1 MNIKLLYMIGGE
13 PITGGQI
20 YEHLFVYVLKNISS
34 VRVEIQTNEKWARG
48 IRKIIAPIINISLLN
63 NVKNDDIVIF
73 NSSKFLYW
81 ILLLPLIRLLSNKKV
96 YVIHHHF
103 MYMDC
108 KWYEWPFKIMEKLLL
123 RGANRLIIPSPFVK
137 ELVENL
143 KLNNSVFYLPIPF
156 EKKLCQKSDPKEG
169 KLLFVGTIEK
179 RKGLKYLIDAMA
191 FVKDAGV
198 SCTLDVVGKV
208 TDEIYFENLKQLV
221 KEYRLDVIFHGFIS
235 LEQKEKLYA
244 SADIFVFP
252 SLLEGYGMVLMEAM
266 GYGLPIVAFHNS
278 AMPYSV
284 ENGVNGYLADNLNS
298 KHFAECIIRI
308 LSDRTLRAK
317 LSKGASSIFEKA
329 PDMNLFKELITQEFV
344 NQ

>member
-48 IRKIIAPIINISLLN
+48 VRKIIAPIVNISLLN
-63 NVKNDDIVIF
+63 KVKNDDVVIF
-73 NSSKFLYW
+73 NSSKFFYW

-103 MYMDC
+103 MYMNC

-156 EKKLCQKSDPKEG
+156 EKKLCQKSD
-169 KLLFVGTIEK
+169 
-179 RKGLKYLIDAMA
+179 
-191 FVKDAGV
+191 
-198 SCTLDVVGKV
+198 
-208 TDEIYFENLKQLV
+208 
-221 KEYRLDVIFHGFIS
+221 
-235 LEQKEKLYA
+235 
-244 SADIFVFP
+244 
-252 SLLEGYGMVLMEAM
+252 
-266 GYGLPIVAFHNS
+266 
-278 AMPYSV
+278 
-284 ENGVNGYLADNLNS
+284 
-298 KHFAECIIRI
+298 
-308 LSDRTLRAK
+308 
-317 LSKGASSIFEKA
+317 SS
-329 PDMNLFKELITQEFV
+329 
-344 NQ
+344 